1 MLGIAF
7 DSTDLICSHWFSTSS
22 KKQHRALVG
31 MLALWH
37 CKAQLQ
43 ACFLGYAEMCHCET
57 NHILQGC
64 RA

>member
-7 DSTDLICSHWFSTSS
+7 DSTDLICPHWFSTSS

-31 MLALWH
+31 TLALWL
-37 CKAQLQ
+37 CMPQLQ
-43 ACFLGYAEMCHCET
+43 ARFLGYAEMSHWET
-57 NHILQGC
+57 NHALQGC